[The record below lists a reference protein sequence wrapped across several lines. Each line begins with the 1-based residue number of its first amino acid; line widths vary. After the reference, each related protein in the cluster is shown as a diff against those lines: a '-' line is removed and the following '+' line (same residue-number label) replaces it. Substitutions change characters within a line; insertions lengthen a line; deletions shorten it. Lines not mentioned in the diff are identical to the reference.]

1 MLLMSSGVV
10 GDSPTRVLLFTGK
23 GGVGKTTLAC
33 ATAVWLADRGK
44 RVLLVSTDPASNLDE
59 VLETQLRGSE
69 GPGTLPVPVKDVPNL
84 WALNIDPDAA
94 AHGYRERAIGP
105 YRDLL
110 PQSAIASMEE
120 QMAGACT
127 VEIAVFDEFT
137 RLLADRSSTEQFD
150 HIIFD
155 TAPTGHTL
163 RLLNLPA
170 AWTQFI
176 ASNSTGASCLGAL
189 SGLAAQRH
197 LYEAS
202 LVALRD
208 DRVSTVILVS
218 RPEGSALQEAE
229 RTRAEL
235 AESGIT
241 NVRLAL
247 NGTFRASNR
256 DDLALQ
262 FESRMNHSLAM
273 LPSALAALERSCV
286 PMVAFSPIGAAP
298 LREIFC
304 PADRIEDQN
313 SPEPIPA
320 APGDTLEELFN
331 TLAAPGKGVVLT
343 MGKGGVGKTTFA
355 AAIATELARHGHQV
369 HLTTT
374 DPAGHVADAV
384 LATVPGLTVSRID
397 PALEV
402 LRYSEEVLR
411 IAGAEL
417 DEAGRA
423 LLQEDLRSPCTEE
436 IAVFRAFAEQVSKGE
451 EQFVVLDT
459 APTGHTIL
467 LLDAAQA
474 YHREVARNSAG
485 TPESVRKLLC
495 RLRDPEFTRVI
506 IVTTPEATPVHEA
519 ARLQAD
525 LRRAGIEPFWWIV
538 NQSLSAANTDDPL
551 LRVRACRELT
561 FIDELRRRHAARF
574 TVVPWIVDGDP
585 LANIHRSRSDAS

>member
-1 MLLMSSGVV
+1 MSSGVV

-33 ATAVWLADRGK
+33 ATAVQLADRGK

-59 VLETQLRGSE
+59 VLQTQLIGSE
-69 GPGTLPVPVKDVPNL
+69 GPATLPVAVNDAPNL

-94 AHGYRERAIGP
+94 AHGYKERVIGP

-120 QMAGACT
+120 EMAGACT

-137 RLLADRSSTEQFD
+137 RLLADTSSTEQFD

-176 ASNSTGASCLGAL
+176 ASNSTGTSCLGAL
-189 SGLAAQRH
+189 AGLTAQRH

-208 DRVSTVILVS
+208 NRVSTLILVS
-218 RPEGSALQEAE
+218 RPEGSALREAE
-229 RTRAEL
+229 RTRFEL

-241 NVRLAL
+241 NIRLAL
-247 NGTFRASNR
+247 NGTFRAANR
-256 DDLALQ
+256 GDHLALQ
-262 FESRMNHSLAM
+262 FESRMTHSLAA
-273 LPSALAALERSCV
+273 LPSALAALECSFV
-286 PMVAFSPIGAAP
+286 PMVAISPIGVER

-304 PADRIEDQN
+304 SADPTEDQN
-313 SPEPIPA
+313 SAEPISA
-320 APGDTLEELFN
+320 VTGGTLEEL
-331 TLAAPGKGVVLT
+331 LKALEAPGKGVVLT

-355 AAIATELARHGHQV
+355 ATIATGLAGLGHQV

-384 LATVPGLTVSRID
+384 LAMVSGLTVSRID
-397 PALEV
+397 PDLEI

-451 EQFVVLDT
+451 ERFVVLDT
-459 APTGHTIL
+459 APTGHTLL
-467 LLDAAQA
+467 LLDAALA
-474 YHREVARNSAG
+474 YHREVTKNSGG
-485 TPESVRKLLC
+485 TPESVRNLLC
-495 RLRDPEFTRVI
+495 RLRDPDFTRVI

-538 NQSLSAANTDDPL
+538 NQCLSATNTDDPL
-551 LRVRACRELT
+551 LRARARRELT
-561 FIDELRRRHAARF
+561 FIDELRRCHAARF
-574 TVVPWIVDGDP
+574 TVVPWIVDGDA